1 VNKTLKVALLA
12 VLIAVLVL
20 ALGWVLFVWEPD
32 PEPAP
37 IHEALG
43 LASRPTGGDFTLQSA
58 KGPVVLADLR
68 GDVVLIYFGYTW
80 CPDICPTNLGF
91 ITMALEQLSPEE
103 LSRTRVLFISV
114 DPERDTVERLQEYG
128 AYFHPNIVGIT
139 GSDADVAAA
148 AKLYGASYQRTE
160 QDSATGY
167 VVDHS
172 AFTYV
177 VAPDGH
183 LAETLGHATPP
194 QQIVAVIRGLLSNRS
209 ITSEDSKHE

>member
-1 VNKTLKVALLA
+1 MNKTLMAALLGL
-12 VLIAVLVL
+12 LIAALLLTL
-20 ALGWVLFVWEPD
+20 AWVLFVWEPD

-43 LASRPTGGDFTLQSA
+43 LAARPTGGDFSLQSA
-58 KGPVVLADLR
+58 KGPVALADLR

-91 ITMALEQLSPEE
+91 ITMALEQLTPEE
-103 LSRTRVLFISV
+103 RARTRVLFISV
-114 DPERDTVERLQEYG
+114 DPERDTLERLQEYG
-128 AYFHPNIVGIT
+128 AYFHSNIVGIT
-139 GSDADVAAA
+139 GSDAEVAVA

-194 QQIVAVIRGLLSNRS
+194 QQIVEVIRGLLKDRPK
-209 ITSEDSKHE
+209 TP